1 MRGETRGGGAV
12 LGQSKAAWA
21 VAAIVVVGALL
32 AGGCQTDRKVTR
44 PEAVPVDQEL
54 LTDALLTADDVPPPY
69 GLAEGAEPLGPELVT
84 EHACDDRLKELEPE
98 ATESV
103 TFTGAG
109 LGTTL
114 TNTISY
120 FPGQG
125 AQAGDVYNDL
135 LEDCEQAVVEDAGL
149 RFTTEPLDFGVLSDD
164 TLPLV
169 VVVEH
174 DDGTIEER
182 NLIVMRSGDLIST
195 IRLDG
200 PRPTDLV
207 TLDAVT
213 RVAIGNLGLLDQA
226 T

>member
-1 MRGETRGGGAV
+1 M
-12 LGQSKAAWA
+12 
-21 VAAIVVVGALL
+21 VVGGALL
-32 AGGCQTDRKVTR
+32 ASGCQTNREVTR
-44 PEAVPVDQEL
+44 PEPLPVDQEL
-54 LTDALLTADDVPPPY
+54 LTEALLTADDVPPPY
-69 GLAEGAEPLGPELVT
+69 VVAEDTEPLGPELLT
-84 EHACDDRLKELEPE
+84 EHECDDPLQELDPE
-98 ATESV
+98 ESASV

-114 TNTISY
+114 TNTVSY

-125 AQAGDVYNDL
+125 AQAGDVYRDL
-135 LEDCEQAVVEDAGL
+135 LEDCEQAVADDEGVS
-149 RFTTEPLDFGVLSDD
+149 FTTEPLDFGVLSDD

-169 VVVEH
+169 VVVEN